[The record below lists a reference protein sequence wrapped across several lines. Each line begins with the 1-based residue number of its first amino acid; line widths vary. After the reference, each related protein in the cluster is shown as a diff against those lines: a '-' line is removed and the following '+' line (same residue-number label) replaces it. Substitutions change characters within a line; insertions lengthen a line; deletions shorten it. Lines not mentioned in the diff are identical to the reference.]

1 MNYLG
6 FPISNFTDCFVFEGK
21 LFISIAPVIGE
32 GEGVPALCEV
42 RVPAAQVVHAR
53 YCLHLQPLD
62 QVRDQG

>member
-6 FPISNFTDCFVFEGK
+6 FSIQTLQTALYCKGK

-32 GEGVPALCEV
+32 REGVPALCKV
-42 RVPAAQVVHAR
+42 RVPTAQVVHAG
-53 YCLHLQPLD
+53 YCLHLQPVD

>member
-6 FPISNFTDCFVFEGK
+6 FSVQILQAALYFEGK

-32 GEGVPALCEV
+32 GEGVPALCKV
-42 RVPAAQVVHAR
+42 RVPAAQVVHAG

>member
-6 FPISNFTDCFVFEGK
+6 FLIQILQTALYFKGK
-21 LFISIAPVIGE
+21 LFIFIAPVIGE

-42 RVPAAQVVHAR
+42 RVPASQVVHAR
-53 YCLHLQPLD
+53 HCLHLQPLD